1 MITVVSLSE
10 IPLTRGGAM
19 PGQADAAPSARPT
32 RLAMV
37 RRASPL
43 SSRGAEMAEKGAE
56 INNAPANK
64 QADLI
69 FTFSL
74 PMCPRLP
81 LMGSS
86 PLCGLVFLERRK
98 LAIRPEPL

>member
-64 QADLI
+64 QADLHI
-69 FTFSL
+69 HVFAPNVPTASPHGKFA
-74 PMCPRLP
+74 P
-81 LMGSS
+81 LRSCFFGAKEISDS
-86 PLCGLVFLERRK
+86 P
-98 LAIRPEPL
+98 